1 MLSEGNWVGPK
12 EILVWEDGSHM
23 RQDKF
28 VQLGALRIV
37 FFSKHYWGSEM
48 KKDEIAEASW
58 TNGEMWYRGAVA

>member
-1 MLSEGNWVGPK
+1 
-12 EILVWEDGSHM
+12 M

-48 KKDEIAEASW
+48 KKDEIAEAS
-58 TNGEMWYRGAVA
+58 